1 MKCTKTCKRTTQIVG
16 QGRIFFCIF
25 SLNKLFEAKYKQ
37 LITTTGD
44 EYVDVYHVLYFGLKC
59 FKI

>member
-1 MKCTKTCKRTTQIVG
+1 MQKNHTNCWPG
-16 QGRIFFCIF
+16 EDFFCIF

-44 EYVDVYHVLYFGLKC
+44 EYVDVYYVLYFGLKC